1 MIPVIGVTSDVETVK
16 DARGS
21 QERRYFIKTALTD
34 AVNKAGGEP
43 LIIPFCGSRKQAG
56 KIIGR
61 VDGLI
66 VSGGNF
72 DIHPSHYGEKRR
84 RGLGTMER
92 GRTVSEM
99 LLVEAAIAFG
109 KPVLGICGGQ
119 QLLNVFFGGTLY
131 QDLRTERPGSLRH
144 EQTEKVHK
152 TSHVV
157 RISKGSVLHK
167 ILGAATRL
175 SVNST
180 HHQAIKEVGKG
191 LVCSAVAE
199 DGVVEAVESTNGG
212 KYVVGVQWHPEFLT
226 GRKAHLA
233 IFRSVVK
240 AAARKR

>member
-1 MIPVIGVTSDVETVK
+1 MIPVIGITSDVETVK

-21 QERRYFIKTALTD
+21 RERRYFMKTALAD

-43 LIIPFCGSRKQAG
+43 LIIPFCGSKKRAG
-56 KIIGR
+56 KIIER

-72 DIHPSHYGEKRR
+72 DIHPSHYGEKKRE
-84 RGLGTMER
+84 GLGTIEH
-92 GRTVSEM
+92 GRTISEM
-99 LLVEAAIAFG
+99 LLVEAALAFRT
-109 KPVLGICGGQ
+109 PVLGICGGQ

-131 QDLRTERPGSLRH
+131 QNLRTERPGSLHH

-157 RISKGSVLHK
+157 RISKGTILYK
-167 ILGAATRL
+167 ILGAARL

-191 LVCSAVAE
+191 LVCSVVAE
-199 DGVVEAVESTNGG
+199 DGVVEAVESTNDG

>member
-1 MIPVIGVTSDVETVK
+1 MIPLIGITSDVETVK

-21 QERRYFIKTALTD
+21 QERRYFIKTALAY
-34 AVNKAGGEP
+34 AVNKSGGEP
-43 LIIPFCGSRKQAG
+43 LIIPFCGSRKRAG
-56 KIIGR
+56 KIIER

-72 DIHPSHYGEKRR
+72 DIDPSHYGQKRR
-84 RGLGTMER
+84 KGLGTMER

-99 LLVEAAIAFG
+99 LMVGAALASG

-152 TSHVV
+152 TSHIV
-157 RISKGSVLHK
+157 RISKGSILYK
-167 ILGAATRL
+167 ISGAVRL

-180 HHQAIKEVGKG
+180 HHQAIKEIGKG

-199 DGVVEAVESTNGG
+199 DGVVEAVESTNDG

-233 IFRSVVK
+233 IFKSVVR